1 MRRAAGMIAVLA
13 MGAAYGCAAGEAEE
27 RGEAVHGEPLRAP
40 HEVLVRT
47 FDHQFSAPDTIEG
60 GPVTI
65 RLENEGPDFHH
76 VWLVRLE
83 DGVDV
88 AELTARLSAHGH
100 LPAGAVAV
108 GGPNTPGAPGGTTT
122 ATLDL
127 EPGDYLMVCVIPG
140 MHDGELHVAK
150 GMVRPLTAVAP
161 SSAARLPD
169 ASVVMTLTDY
179 SYELSAPI
187 RAGAQTIRVVNAAA
201 QAHEVV
207 VVQLE
212 PGRSAQ
218 DFLMFLQEPAGT
230 PPGRMIGGTTW
241 LDQGEWNLIE
251 LEFEPGDYALLCFVP
266 DAGDGQLHLAH
277 GMIQQFRVEP

>member
-1 MRRAAGMIAVLA
+1 MRRAAGAITVLM
-13 MGAAYGCAAGEAEE
+13 MGTAYGCAAGEAEQLAE
-27 RGEAVHGEPLRAP
+27 AAGGELLRAP
-40 HEVLVRT
+40 HEVVVRT
-47 FDHQFSAPDTIEG
+47 FDHQFAAPDTIEG

-65 RLENEGPDFHH
+65 RLVNEGPDFHH

-88 AELTARLSAHGH
+88 AELTARLSAHGQ

-150 GMVRPLTAVAP
+150 GMVRPLAVVAP

-169 ASVVMTLTDY
+169 ASVVMTLDDY

-187 RAGAQTIRVVNAAA
+187 TAGAQAIRVVNAAA
-201 QAHEVV
+201 QPHEVV
-207 VVQLE
+207 VVKLE
-212 PGRSAQ
+212 PGRSAH
-218 DFLMFLQEPAGT
+218 DFLMFLQQPAGA
-230 PPGRMIGGTTW
+230 PPGQMIGGTTW
-241 LDQGEWNLIE
+241 LDRGEWNLIE

-277 GMIQQFRVEP
+277 GMIRQFRVEP